1 MLGTLFSHYQ
11 YQIPIS
17 FYRINVYIEN
27 DIPSTSTDSPTPQ
40 SKAPLKIG
48 GRHAVFSGFV
58 EKSRLHEAV
67 RRRCENVRDPVAFA
81 RPRRKDFFMIKRT
94 LSLALL
100 LLGAQTAMAAAE
112 INLGELVTATH
123 DEEWQPVE
131 LEEDGVAS
139 MKPLLRAFTPKSE
152 ASFELL
158 WKKEPKDGLE
168 PYEAMVENCGDP
180 IADASGKQAFIQK
193 IGADFELKDYKTE
206 KCAFGPLPCVK
217 LSTTYQMK
225 QTKTDIQFI
234 EYTVFNKETGSVYLM
249 RTAGNAAKAEGV
261 FKGADI
267 LVQLVMKRDK

>member
-1 MLGTLFSHYQ
+1 
-11 YQIPIS
+11 
-17 FYRINVYIEN
+17 
-27 DIPSTSTDSPTPQ
+27 
-40 SKAPLKIG
+40 
-48 GRHAVFSGFV
+48 
-58 EKSRLHEAV
+58 
-67 RRRCENVRDPVAFA
+67 
-81 RPRRKDFFMIKRT
+81 MIKRT
-94 LSLALL
+94 LSLALM

-123 DEEWQPVE
+123 DEEWQPVQ
-131 LEEDGVAS
+131 LEEDGVSS

-193 IGADFELKDYKTE
+193 IGTDFELKDYKTE